1 MKTEKLDFSELL
13 ENLLFLHVD
22 ELKGYCQRLNL
33 SIKGKKLAL
42 VHKIMHFLQT
52 GQKAETPQYP
62 AISCAKNKNITLCPD
77 AKILKGSYKNDLKT
91 RLFFRNLIGQ
101 HFNFTAFGIDW
112 IEERWL
118 AGDPPTYQEFADMWQ
133 HEYLS
138 RKTHGSAPKQEWAY
152 INFVQQHNLN
162 HPNASREEILEAWK
176 AERNLRKEYV
186 EEIIQA
192 RLSWNNQK

>member
-1 MKTEKLDFSELL
+1 MKTENLDFSELL
-13 ENLLFLHVD
+13 ENLLFLHVS
-22 ELKGYCQRLNL
+22 ELKDYCQRLGL

-42 VHKIMHFLQT
+42 AHRITQFLQT
-52 GQKAETPQYP
+52 GQKTETPQYP

-91 RLFFRNLIGQ
+91 RLFFRGLIGQ

-118 AGDPPTYQEFADMWQ
+118 SGHPPTYQEFADMWQ
-133 HEYLS
+133 AEYLS
-138 RKTHGSAPKQEWAY
+138 RKTHGSAPKQEWTY
-152 INFVQQHNLN
+152 INFVKRYILNNL
-162 HPNASREEILEAWK
+162 NASRKEILEAWCL
-176 AERNLRKEYV
+176 ERNLHKKYV